1 LRKEIQSASGLW
13 GELLL
18 FIVIPCDALSCKL
31 DDAPAISYI
40 LNILP
45 WSRFMRLNPGAAS
58 MSAPQLILT
67 KTSDFI
73 ELTKPRLTSLVLFT
87 TLVGFCSGI
96 SGPIP
101 VLLLL
106 HTLVGTAL
114 MAGGASAFNMYVE
127 RELDALM
134 KRTALRPL
142 AAGRLKSAHA
152 LLFALAIS
160 TGGFIYLFFFVNH
173 LTSLLSAIIFS
184 GYLFLYTPLKTRTWW
199 CTFAGAVPGAL
210 PIMMG
215 WTGAMGS
222 LSWEAWL
229 LFTIVFL
236 WQLPHFYSIGW
247 MYREDYA
254 HARLPVLS
262 VIDWS
267 GRRTGRQA
275 VVFILILI
283 CFTLLPYPIDLA
295 GLSYLAGATMLG
307 VIFLA
312 FGIHFARLRDR
323 LSARRL
329 FVASALYLPAL
340 LILLMLDRLAL

>member
-1 LRKEIQSASGLW
+1 MSAS
-13 GELLL
+13 
-18 FIVIPCDALSCKL
+18 
-31 DDAPAISYI
+31 
-40 LNILP
+40 
-45 WSRFMRLNPGAAS
+45 
-58 MSAPQLILT
+58 QLIWA
-67 KTSDFI
+67 KTSAFL

-87 TLVGFCSGI
+87 TFVGFCSGI
-96 SGPIP
+96 PGTIPI
-101 VLLLL
+101 LLLL

-142 AAGRLKSAHA
+142 AAGRLKSGHA

-160 TGGFIYLFFFVNH
+160 SGGFIYLFFFVNH
-173 LTSLLSAIIFS
+173 LTSLLSAIIFAS
-184 GYLFLYTPLKTRTWW
+184 YLFLYTPLKTRTWW
-199 CTFAGAVPGAL
+199 CTLAGAVPGAL
-210 PIMMG
+210 PIVMG
-215 WTGAMGS
+215 WAGATDS

-229 LFTIVFL
+229 LFAIIFL

-254 HARLPVLS
+254 HAGLPVLS

-267 GRRTGRQA
+267 GKRTGRQA
-275 VVFILILI
+275 VVFIAMLII
-283 CFTLLPYPIDLA
+283 FTLLPAGIGLA
-295 GLSYLAGATMLG
+295 GLTYLAGAIMLG
-307 VIFLA
+307 FIFLA

-323 LSARRL
+323 VSARRL

-340 LILLMLDRLAL
+340 LILLLFDKWAL